1 MQDKSAN
8 TVSQEPV
15 ARMHGCLTRSDS
27 GRLQQRAQKEGK
39 WVNLLPSSATER
51 PNEWT
56 KEERSFVPFADSAK
70 PKRTGRKTFQANEA
84 PFLSPAAAACSEVG
98 LEDP

>member
-8 TVSQEPV
+8 KNSQEPV
-15 ARMHGCLTRSDS
+15 ALYARLSDQIRL
-27 GRLQQRAQKEGK
+27 RLQQRAQKESGLTSF
-39 WVNLLPSSATER
+39 LLGDRT
-51 PNEWT
+51 T
-56 KEERSFVPFADSAK
+56 KRMDGRTEERSFVPFADSAK

-84 PFLSPAAAACSEVG
+84 PFLSPAAAACAEVG